1 MPMRPGRCYSHVT
14 SQPYTRREYIHGAP
28 QPKISKFTA
37 GTPSLMDSYE
47 VKVSLVVSS
56 IVLFVIVSVVLV
68 PLCIARWYVKV
79 FGDM

>member
-37 GTPSLMDSYE
+37 GTPSL
-47 VKVSLVVSS
+47 
-56 IVLFVIVSVVLV
+56 
-68 PLCIARWYVKV
+68 
-79 FGDM
+79 